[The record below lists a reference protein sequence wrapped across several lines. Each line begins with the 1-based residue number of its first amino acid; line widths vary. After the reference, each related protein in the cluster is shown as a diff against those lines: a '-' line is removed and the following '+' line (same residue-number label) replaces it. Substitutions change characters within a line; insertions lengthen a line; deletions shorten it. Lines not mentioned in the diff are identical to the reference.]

1 MFLSS
6 TNFENYIKWKRKRVS
21 NMQDNIVICNKSFTS
36 SENPSHMVLG
46 MKFQNHADEY
56 IFSNYHR
63 VRQQRVY
70 GLSTRLPYRYLMDY
84 TVSLHSIAQMGCAT
98 GQSMAFKNGGNFPQ
112 SYVPECIAT
121 VGSPNV
127 FSHQLFTKCNAS
139 QLEAMCHIPQTV
151 PQPPGYDCVAV

>member
-1 MFLSS
+1 MFLST

-21 NMQDNIVICNKSFTS
+21 KMQDYIVISNKSFTS
-36 SENPSHMVLG
+36 SENTSHVVLC
-46 MKFQNHADEY
+46 MKFQKHPDEY
-56 IFSNYHR
+56 ILRNYHR
-63 VRQQRVY
+63 DRQQGVY
-70 GLSTRLPYRYLMDY
+70 GLSTRLPYRYLMDC

-98 GQSMAFKNGGNFPQ
+98 GQSVAFKNGGHFPQ

-121 VGSPNV
+121 EGSPNL
-127 FSHQLFTKCNAS
+127 FSHQLFTKCNAR

>member
-6 TNFENYIKWKRKRVS
+6 TNFENYIKWKQKRVS
-21 NMQDNIVICNKSFTS
+21 RMQDNIVISNKSFTS

-46 MKFQNHADEY
+46 MKFQNHPDEY
-56 IFSNYHR
+56 ILSNYHR

-70 GLSTRLPYRYLMDY
+70 GLSTRLPYRYLMDC

-98 GQSMAFKNGGNFPQ
+98 GQSVAFKKWWKFPQ
-112 SYVPECIAT
+112 SYMPECIAT
-121 VGSPNV
+121 EGSPNL
-127 FSHQLFTKCNAS
+127 FLHQLFTKCNAS

-151 PQPPGYDCVAV
+151 PQPPG